1 MKSNKKKDKI
11 SNEDDDYIIDND
23 QEIIEYDNS
32 NKNVK
37 SNLIKGNKSPKDLN
51 KDKTSNWIKEAKA
64 KYQKERN

>member
-32 NKNVK
+32 NNNFK
-37 SNLIKGNKSPKDLN
+37 SNLMEYVKQYSIIL
-51 KDKTSNWIKEAKA
+51 
-64 KYQKERN
+64 